1 MHDIIDN
8 NQQKY
13 NSTRLDVHK
22 NTIQEIRNHIF
33 RKLFSNKGN
42 AKHGVSPLL
51 NIWPGDLDLWFMTL
65 KINRVPDSPMD

>member
-1 MHDIIDN
+1 MIDISSSEPLVIDN

-42 AKHGVSPLL
+42 AKHGDEVAKGYSNATVRP
-51 NIWPGDLDLWFMTL
+51 
-65 KINRVPDSPMD
+65 S

>member
-42 AKHGVSPLL
+42 AKHDFLQS
-51 NIWPGDLDLWFMTL
+51 NIIVNTL
-65 KINRVPDSPMD
+65 ESTSFNGF

>member
-22 NTIQEIRNHIF
+22 NTIQKIRNHIF

-51 NIWPGDLDLWFMTL
+51 NI
-65 KINRVPDSPMD
+65 

>member
-33 RKLFSNKGN
+33 KQGQRKACSIPSP
-42 AKHGVSPLL
+42 KHL
-51 NIWPGDLDLWFMTL
+51 NW
-65 KINRVPDSPMD
+65 